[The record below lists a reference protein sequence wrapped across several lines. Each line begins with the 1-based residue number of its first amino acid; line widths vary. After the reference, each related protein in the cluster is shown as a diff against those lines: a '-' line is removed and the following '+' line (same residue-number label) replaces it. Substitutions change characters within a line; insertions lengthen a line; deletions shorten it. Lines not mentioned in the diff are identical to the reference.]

1 MNITHKTTTHII
13 GAIVALGV
21 LLGVSI
27 TVRAQEFDYGYDF
40 SDYGGIGDAYNY
52 TATQDYSYYD
62 YQDYYGGAGDA
73 YDYSSYNYD
82 YNYADYGGIGDAYDF
97 TSYNYDY
104 NYDDYSGIGDAY
116 DYSSY
121 NYDYN
126 YDDYAGIGDA
136 YSYDDLYSGDFYDYD
151 YNDYGG
157 IGDAYDYGS
166 DAVVDAG
173 GDTTDDV
180 VYADAGGDVY
190 EDYVYGDAGGDSTEL
205 AYAYPYYDYGYD
217 NYYPYNYGGGYY
229 DYVYPTYTYPTY
241 TYPTYTY
248 DYPNY
253 PTHQSPTCTFT
264 ARPGSI
270 DEGEEVELVWSTR
283 NATNVSINNGIGTV
297 GRSGSRDVSPATSRT
312 YVLVASGPGGS
323 TWCIATVV
331 VERDIDDNDN
341 VSCDSFTASDTLVDE
356 GDTITLEWRTTN
368 ADDVDIDNGV
378 GDVEDDG
385 SERVTIDED
394 TTFTLTARNGGDTD
408 TCRVTVRVDE
418 DDSDDDD
425 SEDDDSD
432 DDDSDDDED
441 VSCDAFTASDTR
453 VDEGDRVTLTWRTTN
468 ADDVD
473 INNGVGDVEDD
484 GSERVTIDEDTTF
497 TLTARNG
504 GDTDTC
510 RVTVRVDE
518 DDDNDDDDDDN
529 DRSAPRCVFSV
540 SDNVV
545 SVGQPIVLSW
555 NNERTDRLVLRDSSR
570 EMLDSDD
577 DRNVNEDRGGI
588 TVRPTESTTYT
599 LTVYNGN
606 IRRTCNLDVTVGAA
620 TGISLSQVPYT
631 GFEAGPMLT
640 TLFYVALVLWGLFVA
655 YALVL
660 KKNES
665 RKNLNVRP

>member
-1 MNITHKTTTHII
+1 MNITHKTTTYII
-13 GAIVALGV
+13 GTIVALSV
-21 LLGVSI
+21 LLGASI
-27 TVRAQEFDYGYDF
+27 TARAQEFDYGYDF
-40 SDYGGIGDAYNY
+40 SDYGGIGDAYDY

-82 YNYADYGGIGDAYDF
+82 YDYADYGGAGDAY
-97 TSYNYDY
+97 SYTDLYSGSFYDYDY
-104 NYDDYSGIGDAY
+104 NDYSGIGDAY
-116 DYSSY
+116 DYW
-121 NYDYN
+121 
-126 YDDYAGIGDA
+126 GD
-136 YSYDDLYSGDFYDYD
+136 S
-151 YNDYGG
+151 
-157 IGDAYDYGS
+157 
-166 DAVVDAG
+166 VVDAG
-173 GDTTDDV
+173 GDTTDGVTYADV
-180 VYADAGGDVY
+180 GGDMYEDYVYADAGGDS
-190 EDYVYGDAGGDSTEL
+190 AEL

-217 NYYPYNYGGGYY
+217 NYYYPYSYDGGYY
-229 DYVYPTYTYPTY
+229 YDYAYPTYTYPTY

-253 PTHQSPTCTFT
+253 PTPPTRPNPTCTLDVD
-264 ARPGSI
+264 PNSI
-270 DEGEEVELVWSTR
+270 DEGDEAELTWTTT
-283 NATNVSINNGIGTV
+283 NATSVSINNGIGTV
-297 GRSGSRDVSPATSRT
+297 GRSGSRDVSPSTSRT
-312 YVLVASGPGGS
+312 YTLVATGPGGS
-323 TWCIATVV
+323 TWCSA
-331 VERDIDDNDN
+331 
-341 VSCDSFTASDTLVDE
+341 
-356 GDTITLEWRTTN
+356 
-368 ADDVDIDNGV
+368 
-378 GDVEDDG
+378 
-385 SERVTIDED
+385 
-394 TTFTLTARNGGDTD
+394 
-408 TCRVTVRVDE
+408 TVRVDE
-418 DDSDDDD
+418 DENDDDD
-425 SEDDDSD
+425 DD
-432 DDDSDDDED
+432 D
-441 VSCDAFTASDTR
+441 VSCDSFTASDTR

-484 GSERVTIDEDTTF
+484 GNERVTIDEDTTF

-510 RVTVRVDE
+510 RVTVRVDDDE
-518 DDDNDDDDDDN
+518 DDNDDDDDDD

-545 SVGQPIVLSW
+545 SAGQPIVLSW
-555 NNERTDRLVLRDSSR
+555 TNERTDRLVLRDSSR

-606 IRRTCNLDVTVGAA
+606 VRRTCDLDVTVGAA

-640 TLFYVALVLWGLFVA
+640 ALFYGALVLWGLFVA

-665 RKNLNVRP
+665 RKNLSVRP